1 MSDKPFFSI
10 LTLTFA
16 SEGDLRIWRDK
27 VEMFSNEKAIAYLK
41 QHGQR
46 SLTIVETRENDTIKG
61 VAMKAVKPVRLTG
74 VNGSTLTA
82 NSSANRHLCGGKKL
96 LVGSDPKRVAKI

>member
-1 MSDKPFFSI
+1 MTYPKPEFADVIMSDKPFFWI

-27 VEMFSNEKAIAYLK
+27 VEMFSNKKAIAYLK

-46 SLTIVETRENDTIKG
+46 SLTIIETRETDTIKG
-61 VAMKAVKPVRLTG
+61 VAIWEYERQE
-74 VNGSTLTA
+74 SCE
-82 NSSANRHLCGGKKL
+82 SC
-96 LVGSDPKRVAKI
+96 

>member
-1 MSDKPFFSI
+1 MGNNPFFSI

-27 VEMFSNEKAIAYLK
+27 VEMFSNDKAIAYLK

-46 SLTIVETRENDTIKG
+46 SLTIIETRENDTIKG
-61 VAMKAVKPVRLTG
+61 VAIWEYESHESREACQAYWSKWYDFDGRFIAKATVLRGERTFG
-74 VNGSTLTA
+74 W
-82 NSSANRHLCGGKKL
+82 
-96 LVGSDPKRVAKI
+96 

>member
-1 MSDKPFFSI
+1 MSDKPFFWI

-46 SLTIVETRENDTIKG
+46 SLTIIETRETDTIEG
-61 VAMKAVKPVRLTG
+61 VAIWEYERQESCESCQAYWSKWLDFDGKFISKSTFVRGEKTFG
-74 VNGSTLTA
+74 W
-82 NSSANRHLCGGKKL
+82 
-96 LVGSDPKRVAKI
+96 